1 MKNLIITLHEFIAS
15 IYDDMR
21 YRLMYNLKHYVYW
34 VWNVDVLQSILQT
47 LLKQLSTCILQ

>member
-15 IYDDMR
+15 IYDDMH

-34 VWNVDVLQSILQT
+34 VWNVDVLQSIIQT
-47 LLKQLSTCILQ
+47 L

>member
-1 MKNLIITLHEFIAS
+1 MKNLIIASHKFIAS

-47 LLKQLSTCILQ
+47 LC